1 MTAPVIEE
9 IQTPSPLKERFLAL
23 GINATTYAH
32 APVFTVNDGPD
43 VKKALKGGQTKNLFL
58 RDKRGGFWLV
68 TALASTVIDLR
79 NLSDRLGCARF
90 SFAPPDLLLEVLG
103 VTPGSVTPF
112 SLINDTKNCVQVIFD
127 QAMMG
132 LDTLNF
138 HPLRNNMTTAISPAG
153 LLSFAASC
161 GHRPQILDF
170 TQAAQ
175 GGRHH
180 GT

>member
-1 MTAPVIEE
+1 MVKSVIEVVD
-9 IQTPSPLKERFLAL
+9 TPSPLKERFLAL
-23 GINATTYAH
+23 GIAVTTYAH
-32 APVFTVNDGPD
+32 APVFTVNDGAD
-43 VKKALKGGQTKNLFL
+43 VKGALTGGQTKNLFL

-68 TALASTVIDLR
+68 TALSSTVINLR

-90 SFAPPDLLLEVLG
+90 SFGHPDDLLAVLG

-112 SLINDTKNCVQVIFD
+112 SLINDEKNCVQVIFD
-127 QAMMG
+127 RAMM
-132 LDTLNF
+132 DFNVLNF
-138 HPLRNNMTTAISPAG
+138 HPLKNDKTTAISPAG

-170 TQAAQ
+170 STAVQE
-175 GGRHH
+175 GVRH